1 MLFPKSKTIII
12 LFIFLLFTT
21 LNVNAQEKNLTD
33 NKSEVYS
40 FDSYTLDRLVD
51 KDSLYKA
58 TILVN
63 EAIDFSKK
71 NNLKLTEAKAY
82 NALGTVLIK
91 TSNFKKAESYHEI
104 AFKIFDSL
112 DNKRGKDLALS
123 GLVNAYVNEKNYKKF
138 DSIYPIAE
146 ALSKS
151 LNSEI
156 YFINFENLIKRNYYN
171 LKNNSLLETSTK
183 GLKIINNTD
192 FSTLNNSKDY
202 RTENLKQ
209 ALTLSYKYYNSIA
222 RVKVRNVTPEDYDAL
237 LSIKDQDLKSVLK
250 TDMSSYRKLAT
261 LNYYKYLYF
270 TYANKNLDSANKY
283 LLKSDSYKYTA
294 LIHNEEKEAR
304 NGDLLYKIINAEQK
318 LNSTQEI

>member
-1 MLFPKSKTIII
+1 MCFPRSNAIII
-12 LFIFLLFTT
+12 LFVFFFFTA
-21 LNVNAQEKNLTD
+21 LNVNAQKKNLTD
-33 NKSEVYS
+33 NKSAFYS
-40 FDSYTLDRLVD
+40 FDSYTLDRLVS

-71 NNLKLTEAKAY
+71 NNFKLTEAKAY
-82 NALGTVLIK
+82 NALGTVLVK
-91 TSNFKKAESYHEI
+91 TSNFKKAESYHEK
-104 AFKIFDSL
+104 AYQIFDSL
-112 DNKRGKDLALS
+112 HNKKGKDLALA
-123 GLVNAYVNEKNYKKF
+123 GLVNTYVHEKNYKKF
-138 DSIYPIAE
+138 DSIYPIAQ

-183 GLKIINNTD
+183 GLEIINNTD

-222 RVKVRNVTPEDYDAL
+222 RVKVDNVTSEDYTAL
-237 LSIKDQDLKSVLK
+237 LSINDKDSMSVLK
-250 TDMSSYRKLAT
+250 TDMSTYRKVAT
-261 LNYYKYLYF
+261 LNYYKYSYF

-294 LIHNEEKEAR
+294 LRLSEKKEAR
-304 NGDLLYKIINAEQK
+304 NGELISKIINA
-318 LNSTQEI
+318 